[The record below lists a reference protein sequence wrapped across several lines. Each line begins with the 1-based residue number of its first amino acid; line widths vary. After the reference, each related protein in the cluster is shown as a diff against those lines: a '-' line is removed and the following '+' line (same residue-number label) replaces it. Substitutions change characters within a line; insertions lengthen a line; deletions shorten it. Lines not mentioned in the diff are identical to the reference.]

1 MHDENYPF
9 GIFARIFALINYTS
23 FISNQ
28 GSIMLLKLKEISI
41 YKNHIKQNGTNTQT
55 HISYIWYQ
63 ASDYLAFHYWV
74 GFKNIFRICYAT
86 THSNVFVDMKSRLLD
101 INHVLRWW
109 KTCLDWSLNG
119 YWFLSRM
126 FWYRNENLHGI
137 KIGWG
142 WQILYYIRKILW
154 FQYFFK

>member
-1 MHDENYPF
+1 MYDENYPF

-41 YKNHIKQNGTNTQT
+41 YKK
-55 HISYIWYQ
+55 YIWNITL
-63 ASDYLAFHYWV
+63 DYLALYYWV
-74 GFKNIFRICYAT
+74 SYKTIFHIYYAA

-109 KTCLDWSLNG
+109 KTCLDWSQNG
-119 YWFLSRM
+119 YWFSSRI
-126 FWYRNENLHGI
+126 FWYRTGNLHGI
-137 KIGWG
+137 KIGLG
-142 WQILYYIRKILW
+142 WQILYYFTNKI
-154 FQYFFK
+154 FVDSSQA

>member
-1 MHDENYPF
+1 MYDENYPF

-28 GSIMLLKLKEISI
+28 GSIMLFKLKEISI
-41 YKNHIKQNGTNTQT
+41 YKK
-55 HISYIWYQ
+55 YIWNITL
-63 ASDYLAFHYWV
+63 DYLALYYWV
-74 GFKNIFRICYAT
+74 SYKTIFHIYYAA
-86 THSNVFVDMKSRLLD
+86 THSNVFVDMKSRLFD